1 MTVRTPLAA
10 LIETRMQQ
18 LALDRAALGFRLGYR
33 NPAKAAGRVYALCD
47 GHIASTKSKT
57 ALHRLPAAIE
67 VPAEVVETAMKAT
80 ASSLAE
86 LKRQEDEK
94 VRIAREIEDAEWRA
108 AFIPHAIIL
117 GDRKIPT
124 SITMC
129 AISGGPRRS
138 LNIELDLSKPSDTF
152 VEQALAALPGKL
164 HLGKDGR
171 LTVQF
176 FGYALGFIVN
186 YSPDQAVRYDL
197 KGNAVENLS
206 KAFRLGR
213 ATFSL
218 KGGTQIGNIGRRLE
232 VVEIST
238 T

>member
-1 MTVRTPLAA
+1 M
-10 LIETRMQQ
+10 
-18 LALDRAALGFRLGYR
+18 D
-33 NPAKAAGRVYALCD
+33 
-47 GHIASTKSKT
+47 
-57 ALHRLPAAIE
+57 
-67 VPAEVVETAMKAT
+67 KAT
-80 ASSLAE
+80 VGTFVDTLAE
-86 LKRQEDEK
+86 SVQAITVTHTDLSDP
-94 VRIAREIEDAEWRA
+94 VNTEDAEWRA

-129 AISGGPRRS
+129 VISGGPRRS

-176 FGYALGFIVN
+176 FGNALGFIVN
-186 YSPDQAVRYDL
+186 YSPDRAVRYDL

-206 KAFRLGR
+206 EALRLGR
-213 ATFSL
+213 SSFSL
-218 KGGTQIGNIGRRLE
+218 KGGTQIADIGRRLE

-238 T
+238 A